1 LSSIRTLLRL
11 RVVLAALLPAL
22 VACGGGEREAP
33 ASDAS
38 TAVRVVDDAGDTLRL
53 AAPARRIVSLAPN
66 ATETLVAI
74 GALPQLAGRN
84 DYDAGLGADAVPS
97 VGGGLDPSLEKVVAL
112 RPDLVIG
119 WASAGA
125 NPVRDRLREL
135 GIPFFAVRTTDTAD
149 VFRTITVLGRVTGR
163 AAAADSVSAA
173 VRAQLAAVRAS
184 VAGRPARSTFYLI
197 SDEPLMTAGPWTFSV
212 QLIEVAGGRTTFPDV
227 RGQPQYV
234 SMEELVR
241 RQPEVILVPSGD
253 EGAAR
258 VRQLAGRPGWRDLR
272 AFAAGRVMPVSAAQ
286 ANRMGP
292 GIGETA
298 RLFRDAIHPEAAGR

>member
-1 LSSIRTLLRL
+1 
-11 RVVLAALLPAL
+11 
-22 VACGGGEREAP
+22 
-33 ASDAS
+33 
-38 TAVRVVDDAGDTLRL
+38 
-53 AAPARRIVSLAPN
+53 
-66 ATETLVAI
+66 
-74 GALPQLAGRN
+74 
-84 DYDAGLGADAVPS
+84 
-97 VGGGLDPSLEKVVAL
+97 
-112 RPDLVIG
+112 
-119 WASAGA
+119 
-125 NPVRDRLREL
+125 
-135 GIPFFAVRTTDTAD
+135 
-149 VFRTITVLGRVTGR
+149 
-163 AAAADSVSAA
+163 
-173 VRAQLAAVRAS
+173 VRAS